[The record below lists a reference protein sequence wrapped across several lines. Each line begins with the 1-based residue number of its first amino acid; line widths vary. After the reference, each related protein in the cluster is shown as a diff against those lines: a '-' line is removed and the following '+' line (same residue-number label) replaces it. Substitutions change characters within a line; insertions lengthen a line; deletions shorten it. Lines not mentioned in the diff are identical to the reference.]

1 MQKGFDNIFL
11 MTGGISEFV
20 KLYPDKCD
28 GTSVQQ
34 LINKK
39 LHDDHLKKDGK
50 LIKYDL
56 FYN

>member
-20 KLYPDKCD
+20 KQYPEKCD
-28 GTSVQQ
+28 GTAVQQ

-39 LHDDHLKKDGK
+39 LHEDHIKKDGK
-50 LIKYDL
+50 
-56 FYN
+56 F